1 MGLSYCKPKCPP
13 PVKYCAPKKDCA
25 PPPCKP
31 PPPCKISLWSCAP
44 KYDPCP
50 PKFVKCVPGGGELS

>member
-25 PPPCKP
+25 PPPCK